1 MAKYRAYMG
10 RRVMIK
16 LDCVFWGTLSFVA
29 LAAGQAHAQSAN
41 SNDAEIA
48 ALKQQLRLME
58 QKLDKLQ
65 RQTAANTAAAA
76 TANAKADA
84 KVSVANAAAYPVKS
98 QVAPSDAVV
107 KMPNN
112 RPTICTA
119 DDQNCIAITSRVH
132 FDAGGYDYRPN
143 TAATTPQR
151 LDDGANVR
159 RARIGVIGKF
169 MDDWNY
175 ALIYDFGGSSD
186 GFAGTATTG
195 GAAVGFLP
203 GGGLSGVENAYLSY
217 TGFKP
222 FGGNLAIEGGI
233 MDIPYVL
240 DEATSSNDIMFM
252 ERASSGVVATNIAAG
267 DFRSTVGARWYND
280 RFWAGAYATG
290 PSTGAIHSASS
301 INPNGTTEQFGAVAR
316 VAAQLV

>member
-1 MAKYRAYMG
+1 MSKAQ
-10 RRVMIK
+10 
-16 LDCVFWGTLSFVA
+16 
-29 LAAGQAHAQSAN
+29 LAAAATIGLIGALVTSQARAQSAGA
-41 SNDAEIA
+41 DAEIA

-98 QVAPSDAVV
+98 QIAPSDAVV

-119 DDQNCIAITSRVH
+119 DDQNCVSIVSRVH

-151 LDDGANVR
+151 LDNGVNVR

-175 ALIYDFGGSSD
+175 ALIYDFGGTSD
-186 GFAGTATTG
+186 AFAGTASAG
-195 GAAVGFLP
+195 GVSDFFQAAPCRALRTPISVTP
-203 GGGLSGVENAYLSY
+203 
-217 TGFKP
+217 
-222 FGGNLAIEGGI
+222 
-233 MDIPYVL
+233 
-240 DEATSSNDIMFM
+240 
-252 ERASSGVVATNIAAG
+252 ASSRSAANW
-267 DFRSTVGARWYND
+267 RSKGASWTCPTRWT
-280 RFWAGAYATG
+280 RRQAR
-290 PSTGAIHSASS
+290 
-301 INPNGTTEQFGAVAR
+301 TTCCSWSV
-316 VAAQLV
+316 

>member
-1 MAKYRAYMG
+1 MSRAKRTTVAVIGLLGAMA
-10 RRVMIK
+10 
-16 LDCVFWGTLSFVA
+16 TS
-29 LAAGQAHAQSAN
+29 QARAQSAGA
-41 SNDAEIA
+41 DAEMA

-98 QVAPSDAVV
+98 QIAPSDAVV

-119 DDQNCIAITSRVH
+119 DDQNCISITSRVH

-151 LDDGANVR
+151 LDDGVNLR

-169 MDDWNY
+169 MGDWDY
-175 ALIYDFGGSSD
+175 ALIYDFGGTTD
-186 GFAGTATTG
+186 GFASTASVG
-195 GAAVGFLP
+195 GATVGFLP
-203 GGGLSGVENAYLSY
+203 GGALSGVENAFLSY
-217 TGFKP
+217 TGLKP
-222 FGGNLAIEGGI
+222 FGGKLAIEGGV
-233 MDIPYVL
+233 MDLPYTL
-240 DEATSSNDIMFM
+240 DEAMSSNNIPFM
-252 ERASSGVVATNIAAG
+252 ERASSGITATNIAAG
-267 DFRSTVGARWYND
+267 DFRSAFGARWYTD
-280 RFWAGAYATG
+280 RIWAGAYVTG
-290 PSTGAIHSASS
+290 PATGAIHSASS
-301 INPNGTTEQFGAVAR
+301 LNPPGTTEQYGA
-316 VAAQLV
+316 